1 MEFPIL
7 HYIGMFKRWRRKSLL
22 LVDEGFRILDK
33 SLPNNKS
40 NKIIYPLKGAIVL
53 ENLKNNKALEINLRK
68 GRIIIQAFSPKEKQ
82 IIRDKLR
89 QHISKINENNCFSQE
104 FEDYLSEINKLEE
117 ENPSD
122 DMFKS
127 IQQSI
132 SLVINFFLELNQK
145 IDELKNVIDGSK
157 LGKNLKSNLNDC
169 HNKLTL
175 VETKMKAKFDELVKT
190 IYDYHD
196 FLEPIMTDEFT
207 KSISEKFYNSESEQK
222 KRRVSNSAKM
232 GNKFSIDSS
241 DSENEINFEE
251 KKENPEKK
259 ELIIFKE
266 DPIYNFEKR
275 TKLDKKIEV
284 NNNMIPEIVKL
295 ISSGQKVL
303 PIQFNEPLNTLQKE
317 CERFIFCYLL
327 DKASEEKKPEMKFA
341 LISAFITAEM
351 SMSIGR
357 ILKPMIPLVGETYEY
372 VDNKLQ
378 FRFFAEE
385 VQRLPGHISA
395 FIVEGKKWKYWGDNR
410 NKASFRFFQGAY
422 GVDFGNKIHLELVN
436 EDKECK
442 LDRFIFNRPSALL
455 KGILTNK
462 LHYDYNGTI
471 NIESPD
477 YSNIFCQ
484 IEFIS
489 ENEEGVIK
497 GKIVKGENIED
508 GEIIYNIGGNWKKEI
523 YITDKDDNN
532 KIILFTVNEEEFFKN
547 SVEKYIIPQYCCN
560 LNYLPDELKE
570 VIPVSDTRNRPDQ
583 KEYEIGS
590 TEKSQEIKAIL
601 EEMQVY
607 KQDILDKSN
616 KEHQPIYFSNEY
628 NEVSKDFV
636 FTYKGGYWEDR
647 KKKKFNKLKNV
658 FDSTEFL
665 KSKEKKED
673 KDNKNNKDKK
683 DNKENKNNKDNKD
696 NKDNKEKKD
705 DKDNK
710 DNKEK
715 KDNKDNKDNKEKKE
729 N

>member
-583 KEYEIGS
+583 KEYELGS

-616 KEHQPIYFSNEY
+616 KEHQPIYFTNEY
-628 NEVSKDFV
+628 NEDSKDFV
-636 FTYKGGYWEDR
+636 FMYKGGYWEDR
-647 KKKKFNKLKNV
+647 KNKKFSKLKNV
-658 FDSTEFL
+658 FDTKEFL
-665 KSKEKKED
+665 EFKEKEKEKKE
-673 KDNKNNKDKK
+673 
-683 DNKENKNNKDNKD
+683 
-696 NKDNKEKKD
+696 
-705 DKDNK
+705 
-710 DNKEK
+710 
-715 KDNKDNKDNKEKKE
+715 KEKKE
-729 N
+729 KEKKEKEKKEKEAKDKNNKNEKK